1 MTCAVLAFAAGV
13 VLLQMQ
19 AALPPLTWALAL
31 VPVAVLGLK
40 YRRLLPIVTF
50 GAGFFW
56 AAYCAELRMGEWL
69 APQLEGRDIE
79 VVGVVSGLPAQSERG
94 VRFEFDVESAP
105 RGERV
110 PSRVLLWWY
119 RSMQP
124 EAEPALLAGAVHPG
138 ERWMFTVRLRRPHG
152 NLNPNG
158 FDYEAWLLERGIGA
172 TGYVRSRGEQRLL
185 GRRDSALDRVEQVRE
200 AVRERFHAVLG
211 ATPAAG
217 ILSALAV
224 GDQRAIAAEEWR
236 LFSRTGVT
244 HLMSISGLHVTLVSG
259 LVGWLVSAIWRRVPW
274 LALRLPARKSA
285 ALAAIFGALGYTLLA
300 GFAVPAQRTFY
311 MVSVVALA
319 LWSGRIASPVRTL
332 ALAL

>member
-19 AALPPLTWALAL
+19 AALPPLVWALAL
-31 VPVAVLGLK
+31 VPVTVLGLR
-40 YRRLLPIVTF
+40 YRRLIPIVTF

-79 VVGVVSGLPAQSERG
+79 VVGVVSGLPAQGERG
-94 VRFEFDVESAP
+94 VRFEFEFESAT

-110 PSRVLLWWY
+110 PRRVLLWWY

-124 EAEPALLAGAVHPG
+124 SSQPEAEPAPLARAVHPG

-172 TGYVRSRGEQRLL
+172 TGYVRQSGEQRLL
-185 GRRDSALDRVEQVRE
+185 GRRDSALDRIEQVRE

-244 HLMSISGLHVTLVSG
+244 HLMRVSG
-259 LVGWLVSAIWRRVPW
+259 ATAHR
-274 LALRLPARKSA
+274 A
-285 ALAAIFGALGYTLLA
+285 GAGD
-300 GFAVPAQRTFY
+300 GCP
-311 MVSVVALA
+311 
-319 LWSGRIASPVRTL
+319 G
-332 ALAL
+332 

>member
-19 AALPPLTWALAL
+19 AALPPLAWALAL
-31 VPVAVLGLK
+31 VPAAVLAFR
-40 YRRLLPIVTF
+40 YQRLISLVAL

-69 APQLEGRDIE
+69 ARELEGRDIE
-79 VVGVVSGLPAQSERG
+79 VVGVVSGLPAQGERG
-94 VRFEFDVESAP
+94 VRFEFELESAT

-110 PSRVLLWWY
+110 PGRVLLWWY

-138 ERWMFTVRLRRPHG
+138 ERWRFTVRLRRPHG

-244 HLMSISGLHVTLVSG
+244 HLM
-259 LVGWLVSAIWRRVPW
+259 
-274 LALRLPARKSA
+274 
-285 ALAAIFGALGYTLLA
+285 
-300 GFAVPAQRTFY
+300 
-311 MVSVVALA
+311 
-319 LWSGRIASPVRTL
+319 RIGCA
-332 ALAL
+332 